1 MDRRAFLRAC
11 GLAAAAVAL
20 HGCGRP
26 REERSPAGGAAPVCG
41 PKAASC
47 TPIWTPPATAMPGT
61 TTTSVTPLP
70 PVASGGPIVVVNRAA
85 WNASPADPKRLN
97 PMNGISHLTV
107 HHEGSPQPNT
117 DTASSAV
124 AATLRRIQSQHRTNR
139 GYGDIGYHFAI
150 DRAGRVWQGR
160 DLRYQGAHVS
170 QYNPNNIGVLVI
182 GNFDVQSP
190 TPEQLS
196 SLERLSQ
203 SLMTTYRI
211 PRSEY
216 RSHGDLA
223 KTRCPGSSLAPQVS
237 AIRARLRC

>member
-20 HGCGRP
+20 HGCGSP
-26 REERSPAGGAAPVCG
+26 REERTPPGSAGGSRCG
-41 PKAASC
+41 GGPSAGSC
-47 TPIWTPPATAMPGT
+47 TLWPPQSAPATPAPAPAVPGG
-61 TTTSVTPLP
+61 
-70 PVASGGPIVVVNRAA
+70 PVAVINRSA
-85 WNASPADPKRLN
+85 WNAAPADPKRLT

-117 DTASSAV
+117 DTTSSAV
-124 AATLRRIQSQHRTNR
+124 AATLRRIQNQHRANR

-150 DRAGRVWQGR
+150 DRSGRVWQGR

-182 GNFDVQSP
+182 GNFDIQKP
-190 TPEQLS
+190 TAEQLS

-211 PRSEY
+211 PRAEY
-216 RSHGDLA
+216 RAHRDLA
-223 KTRCPGSSLAPQVS
+223 KTQCPGSSLAPQVV